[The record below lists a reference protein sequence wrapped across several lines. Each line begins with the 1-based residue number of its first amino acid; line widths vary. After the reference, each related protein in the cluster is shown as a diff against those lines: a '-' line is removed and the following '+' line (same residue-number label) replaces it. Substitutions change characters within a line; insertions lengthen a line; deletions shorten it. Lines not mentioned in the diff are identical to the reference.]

1 MNNEKE
7 IANGIQKLD
16 MNEEDSISGGYIVH
30 ADPEALREM
39 HLDFKPYLVISDKTK
54 KIIDSFDTKEEAEA
68 LDYRQL
74 RNVSSIFNKEDIRER
89 IYSNGQGE
97 YMCDVFIE

>member
-16 MNEEDSISGGYIVH
+16 GDEENNISGGYIVH

-39 HLDFKPYLVISDKTK
+39 HLDFKPYLVIDDKTK
-54 KIIDSFDTKEEAEA
+54 KIIGSFDTMKEAEV
-68 LDYRQL
+68 LDYGQL
-74 RNVSSIFNKEDIRER
+74 RNVSSGFNKEETKER

-97 YMCDVFIE
+97 YMCDVFIP